1 MKRAFLTV
9 FLIISTGLVGL
20 GQTGVLTGT
29 QVKRAKYDL
38 RETGWTIRPETGL
51 WFDYLQPKYFN
62 SHYYDG
68 QMCLHIGCTAG
79 YQFTPHIYLGTGI
92 ESVIGTRK
100 YYHSYGYYSMLNG
113 EYVAEESVYGRDVA
127 ASLYANLRW
136 YWFDERN
143 SPFLELNAG
152 MFSAF
157 DEYHKPGCLLSPA
170 IGWNFK
176 NYNISI
182 CVPSI
187 IYNRKFLTG
196 SYVVDENGDIIEED
210 WDWKWL
216 REYALCVCFTF
227 GYNFTIKK

>member
-38 RETGWTIRPETGL
+38 RETGWTIRPEIGWWLDNTE
-51 WFDYLQPKYFN
+51 DQYFAHP
-62 SHYYDG
+62 S
-68 QMCLHIGCTAG
+68 QTCLHISGTAG
-79 YQFTPHIYLGTGI
+79 YQFTPYIYLGLGI
-92 ESVIGTRK
+92 ESVIGFGK
-100 YYHSYGYYSMLNG
+100 YYHYNGYYSYN
-113 EYVAEESVYGRDVA
+113 AEGIYERDVA
-127 ASLYANLRW
+127 ASIYANLRW

-157 DEYHKPGCLLSPA
+157 DEFHKPGCLLSPA

-182 CVPSI
+182 CVPFI
-187 IYNRKFLTG
+187 IYNRKGLWH
-196 SYVVDENGDIIEED
+196 SSQELWHWEWY
-210 WDWKWL
+210 

>member
-9 FLIISTGLVGL
+9 FLIVSTGLMGL

-62 SHYYDG
+62 KNA
-68 QMCLHIGCTAG
+68 QTCLHISGTAG
-79 YQFTPHIYLGTGI
+79 YQFTPRIYLGLGI
-92 ESVIGTRK
+92 ESVIGIRRCS
-100 YYHSYGYYSMLNG
+100 HGYYYDGNWIMEG
-113 EYVAEESVYGRDVA
+113 EGRDVA

-136 YWFDERN
+136 YWFDELN
-143 SPFLELNAG
+143 SPFLELNTG
-152 MFSAF
+152 VFSAF

-196 SYVVDENGDIIEED
+196 GYVVDENGDIIEED

-216 REYALCVCFTF
+216 REYALCVCLTF
-227 GYNFTIKK
+227 SYNFTLKKE